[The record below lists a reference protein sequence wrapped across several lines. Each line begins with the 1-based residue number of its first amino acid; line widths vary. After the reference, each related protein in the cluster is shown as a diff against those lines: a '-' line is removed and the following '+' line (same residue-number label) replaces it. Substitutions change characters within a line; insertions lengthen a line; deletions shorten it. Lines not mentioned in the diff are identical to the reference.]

1 MSNRAIS
8 PFTQTFDKL
17 PRALP
22 IFPLANALLLPT
34 GHLPLNIFEPRYLNM
49 IEDAMAGDRLIGM
62 IQPKPE
68 PATIRSASTPTLFET
83 GCAGRITDYAET
95 HDGRLEIV
103 LSGLCRFT
111 IISELST
118 TRGYRL
124 ITPDWAPFEADYEK
138 IVEPSSQAFHTFKSS
153 LEHFLKQR
161 QIPAEW
167 DIFEKLD
174 TNSLICSL
182 VNVLPIDTNDRQML
196 LEADSLDS
204 RIRIFTAILDGNVS
218 SSTTRH

>member
-22 IFPLANALLLPT
+22 IFPLANALLLPA

-49 IEDAMAGDRLIGM
+49 IEDAMSGERLIGM

-68 PATIRSASTPTLFET
+68 PTTIQSASAPTLFET

-111 IISELST
+111 ILSELST

-124 ITPDWAPFEADYEK
+124 ITPDWAPFEADYEQ
-138 IVEPSSQAFHTFKSS
+138 IFEPSSQALHTFKSS

-161 QIPAEW
+161 QIPTEW

-174 TNSLICSL
+174 THSLICSL

-218 SSTTRH
+218 NSTTRH